1 MWGKLNLVDKVGGW
15 MGGGTGWWSR
25 VGGGEENEV
34 RGNSID
40 LGQAVI

>member
-1 MWGKLNLVDKVGGW
+1 VEGW
-15 MGGGTGWWSR
+15 RGLAGGG
-25 VGGGEENEV
+25 GGRNEV